1 MTDVA
6 YTSAAD
12 LAASIKAR
20 RLSAVEATRAT
31 LARIER
37 LQPVLNCF
45 ITVCADEA
53 LSAAA
58 AIDARI
64 ARGEDPGP
72 LAGVPLAVKDLVNT
86 AGVRTTF
93 GSFIHENNIPDKDS
107 VSVARLKAAG
117 AVLVGK
123 TTTPEFGH
131 MVWTQAPLFGRTR
144 NAWDATR
151 TSGGSSGG
159 AAAACAAG
167 IAPLHVATC
176 AGGST
181 RIPAACNGV
190 VGFKQSLGLIPH
202 DMAPDAFANLSYI
215 TPTTRTVMDTA
226 LMLEA
231 MAGPDW
237 ADPHSFGMS
246 AAGCVDAARAPRSL
260 KGLRVAWRPFLGN
273 TVIDQEYLR
282 IAASAARTFETLGAT
297 MHEMPDD
304 MEPTEPMWLVLSTA
318 LWRARFSDQLPKW
331 RERMSPTLLGQ
342 IDRGGDHTA
351 EMLSRANLQ
360 RTQLYRKVQRWFD
373 TVDIIVMPTL
383 TRTAVGIDEG
393 LFEPIEIEGRKVD
406 TVRKAW
412 FPYTHPFNL
421 TGNPAVTL
429 PAGLHSDGLPVAIQL
444 VGRRGADA
452 LLIAAAAHFERA
464 RPWAQLRPALD

>member
-144 NAWDATR
+144 NAWDAT
-151 TSGGSSGG
+151 
-159 AAAACAAG
+159 
-167 IAPLHVATC
+167 
-176 AGGST
+176 
-181 RIPAACNGV
+181 
-190 VGFKQSLGLIPH
+190 
-202 DMAPDAFANLSYI
+202 
-215 TPTTRTVMDTA
+215 
-226 LMLEA
+226 
-231 MAGPDW
+231 
-237 ADPHSFGMS
+237 
-246 AAGCVDAARAPRSL
+246 
-260 KGLRVAWRPFLGN
+260 
-273 TVIDQEYLR
+273 
-282 IAASAARTFETLGAT
+282 
-297 MHEMPDD
+297 
-304 MEPTEPMWLVLSTA
+304 
-318 LWRARFSDQLPKW
+318 
-331 RERMSPTLLGQ
+331 
-342 IDRGGDHTA
+342 
-351 EMLSRANLQ
+351 
-360 RTQLYRKVQRWFD
+360 
-373 TVDIIVMPTL
+373 
-383 TRTAVGIDEG
+383 
-393 LFEPIEIEGRKVD
+393 
-406 TVRKAW
+406 
-412 FPYTHPFNL
+412 
-421 TGNPAVTL
+421 
-429 PAGLHSDGLPVAIQL
+429 
-444 VGRRGADA
+444 
-452 LLIAAAAHFERA
+452 
-464 RPWAQLRPALD
+464 